1 MPKEVYYTPLSISS
15 TISDKN
21 YLETNLVTWKFYQN
35 SWMVLFAE
43 IISVAA
49 YWKSGNTKT
58 CAKQLS
64 QILAEN
70 IDNGKGGLVPEFM
83 WGIV

>member
-1 MPKEVYYTPLSISS
+1 
-15 TISDKN
+15 
-21 YLETNLVTWKFYQN
+21 
-35 SWMVLFAE
+35 MVLFAE
-43 IISVAA
+43 TISVAA
-49 YWKSGNTKT
+49 YWKSGNTET

-83 WGIV
+83 